1 MPSFAIDNSQW
12 REKLAA
18 VLPPQLRA
26 LLQGASGR
34 DLVKKVDASFLL
46 FDDKIVHLETRKTQQ
61 LEHRQLPGQKEAKSI
76 AAACAQLLAGHS
88 TEFSTEQRKD
98 CAALLLLPANYF
110 VATTTKMPGLAK
122 DNLVAALKI
131 QADSIL
137 PSLEEP
143 LSLAINPASA
153 SKGDEHLALWVTESI
168 LSELF
173 DAFAEQ
179 DIFLAAVKPRFMNAH
194 SVNTSTENT
203 NKENIKIRDV
213 DAKTETS
220 ALIENNI
227 LKSLLTVPKQDL
239 QQDVFQQQWQESQ
252 KLENAAITI
261 DLREP
266 SDYFQFLE
274 AQTNQEYCF
283 FPYGALNVTRRSA
296 QGRQYIA
303 AAAAVVAI
311 LFVAAIPFIAQS
323 LEFRSLAANLE
334 VQRAMASDARQDQA
348 AVVSFENEWGLIS
361 DFPEQRIAAAMFTLQ
376 NILRPDT
383 LTSLEV
389 TDGLI
394 KIQGSSNEPQA
405 ILQRLEQ
412 DPMFTEVV
420 FSRATNNNRYYIDL
434 RLSAVNFEA
443 YMVRYFPNE

>member
-18 VLPPQLRA
+18 VLPPQVRT

-34 DLVKKVDASFLL
+34 DLVKKVDTSFLL
-46 FDDKIVHLETRKTQQ
+46 FDDKIVHIESRKTQQ
-61 LEHRQLPGQKEAKSI
+61 LEHRDAKSI
-76 AAACAQLLAGHS
+76 AAACAQLLAGLS
-88 TEFSTEQRKD
+88 TGNSSEQRKD
-98 CAALLLLPANYF
+98 CAALLFLPANYF

-122 DNLVAALKI
+122 DDLMAALKI

-137 PSLEEP
+137 PGLEEP

-153 SKGDEHLALWVTESI
+153 SKGDEHLALWMEEAT

-173 DAFAEQ
+173 GAFAKE

-194 SVNTSTENT
+194 SANT
-203 NKENIKIRDV
+203 NKESTNKEKIRILDV

-227 LKSLLTVPKQDL
+227 LKSLLTVPKKDL

-252 KLENAAITI
+252 KLENSAITV

-283 FPYGALNVTRRSA
+283 FPYGALNETRRSA
-296 QGRQYIA
+296 QGKQYIA
-303 AAAAVVAI
+303 AAVAAVVI
-311 LFVAAIPFIAQS
+311 LFIAAIPFIAQS
-323 LEFRSLAANLE
+323 VEFRTLAANLDM
-334 VQRAMASDARQDQA
+334 QREMASDARGNQA
-348 AVVSFENEWGLIS
+348 AVVRFENEWGLIS

-389 TDGLI
+389 TDGLM

-443 YMVRYFPNE
+443 YMVRYFPDE